1 MKRMPRH
8 TLWIS
13 IVGVLAVT
21 AYAALA
27 AVQILVLNP
36 LAAAPGLTLEEIRA
50 EMSDAGENL
59 GSGAMFFI
67 LGIGVALAVGVAV
80 VSNLTKAPAIVPG
93 MTFLALLMLG
103 TIGYFAASFGAG
115 MGLADTFG
123 IGGADHSPW
132 ALPLYAVSA
141 LAAIALLVG
150 GIALLVGGIATTV
163 RSRRA
168 TTSS

>member
-13 IVGVLAVT
+13 IAGALAVS

-36 LAAAPGLTLEEIRA
+36 LAAAPGMTLEEIRA
-50 EMSDAGENL
+50 EMAAANESL
-59 GSGAMFFI
+59 GHQTVFFV

-80 VSNLTKAPAIVPG
+80 VSMIAKAPPIVPG
-93 MTFLALLMLG
+93 MSFLALLMCG
-103 TIGYFAASFGAG
+103 VVGYFAASFTAG

-123 IGGADHSPW
+123 ISGADYSPW
-132 ALPLYAVSA
+132 ALPLYGVSA
-141 LAAIALLVG
+141 GAAIVVIVG
-150 GIALLVGGIATTV
+150 GIAAA
-163 RSRRA
+163 RRGRA
-168 TTSS
+168 SAAFA

>member
-13 IVGVLAVT
+13 IAGVLVVT

-36 LAAAPGLTLEEIRA
+36 LAAAPGLTLEGIRA
-50 EMSDAGENL
+50 EMAAVNESL
-59 GSGAMFFI
+59 GHEVVFFV

-80 VSNLTKAPAIVPG
+80 VSIVAKAPPIVPG
-93 MTFLALLMLG
+93 MAFLAVLMFG
-103 TIGYFAASFGAG
+103 AFAYFAASFGAG

-123 IGGADHSPW
+123 ISGADHSPW
-132 ALPLYAVSA
+132 ARPLYAISV
-141 LAAIALLVG
+141 LAAVSI
-150 GIALLVGGIATTV
+150 IVGGIATAR
-163 RSRRA
+163 RSRA
-168 TTSS
+168 STASS

>member
-13 IVGVLAVT
+13 IAGVLAVS

-50 EMSDAGENL
+50 EMASANESL
-59 GSGAMFFI
+59 GHQAVFFI
-67 LGIGVALAVGVAV
+67 LGIGLALAVGVAFVSV
-80 VSNLTKAPAIVPG
+80 VTKAPPIVPG
-93 MTFLALLMLG
+93 MTFLALLMVG
-103 TIGYFAASFGAG
+103 AVGYFAASFTAG

-123 IGGADHSPW
+123 ISGADYSPW
-132 ALPLYAVSA
+132 AWPLYVVSIG
-141 LAAIALLVG
+141 AAIVLVVG
-150 GIALLVGGIATTV
+150 GIAVAGRNSA
-163 RSRRA
+163 SA
-168 TTSS
+168 EPA